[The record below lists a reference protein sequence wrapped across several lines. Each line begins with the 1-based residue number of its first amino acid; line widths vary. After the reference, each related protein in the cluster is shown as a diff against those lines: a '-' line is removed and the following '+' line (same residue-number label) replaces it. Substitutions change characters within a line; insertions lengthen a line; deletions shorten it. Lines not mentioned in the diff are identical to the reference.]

1 MEKVDLQFL
10 NLLKSSLKNE
20 RYKGEEID
28 FDNLLYIYKLSEMHH
43 VLPMIYESV
52 YNEEFFKKIDNG
64 FKSMFKSMSFKIIF
78 SQIQRSSRFLEIYKK
93 INEKN
98 IKILVFKGIIFR
110 QMYNNPDS
118 RMSADEDI
126 LIYEKDW
133 DKLKEV
139 LESEGMEFIDKG
151 EECAYFCPNTGLC
164 IEVST
169 SLFSKE
175 SKAYGHLNDL
185 FLDIFEKGIEIN
197 INGVDIFTM
206 SHNHHLMYIV
216 FHNLKHFLTGG
227 FGIRQVADF
236 IKYIEKYSDE
246 INWEQLWNDLDKL
259 NYTTFTLNL
268 LDIGKKYLGFDDNK
282 VIYPK
287 DFETSN
293 NYYINSD
300 SLINDILDA
309 GVFGSSTMDRKHTAL
324 MTLDAVEDK
333 EKSNRLKAIFPN
345 VKYLKGKYTYLE
357 KYPILLPIAWG
368 QRIFSYIKN
377 NKNSSNSYIN
387 TMELGKQRIELLK
400 EYKIIK

>member
-1 MEKVDLQFL
+1 MEKNNLQFL

-28 FDNLLYIYKLSEMHH
+28 FNNLIYIYKLSEIHH
-43 VLPMIYESV
+43 ILPMIYETI
-52 YNEEFFKKIDNG
+52 YKEEFFQKLDDG
-64 FKSMFKSMSFKIIF
+64 FKSMFKSASFKIIL
-78 SQIQRSSRFLEIYKK
+78 SQVQRSSRFLELYKK
-93 INEKN
+93 IHENN

-139 LESEGMEFIDKG
+139 LEGEGMQFIDKG

-169 SLFSKE
+169 SLFSKD

-185 FLDIFEKGIEIN
+185 FLDVFEKGIQIN
-197 INGVDIFTM
+197 VEGVDIFTM
-206 SHNHHLMYIV
+206 SHQQHLIYIV

-227 FGIRQVADF
+227 FGIRQVVDF
-236 IKYIEKYSDE
+236 IKYIEKYGDNIDWSE
-246 INWEQLWNDLDKL
+246 FWSDLDKL

-268 LDIGKKYLGFDDNK
+268 IDIGKKYLGFDDNK
-282 VIYPK
+282 VVYPK
-287 DFETSN
+287 DFDKPQK
-293 NYYINSD
+293 YYINSD

-309 GVFGSSTMDRKHTAL
+309 GVFGASTMDRKHTAL
-324 MTLDAVEDK
+324 MTLDAVENN
-333 EKSNRLKAIFPN
+333 EKSNRLKAVFPN
-345 VKYLKGKYTYLE
+345 VEYLKEKYTYLK
-357 KYPILLPIAWG
+357 KYPVLLPIAWG
-368 QRIFSYIKN
+368 QRIFSYMKN
-377 NKNSSNSYIN
+377 NKNNSNSYIN
-387 TMELGKQRIELLK
+387 TMELGKQRIDLLK